1 MLEVIYKCAKC
12 NKINVKNI
20 EDNEYNL
27 TKNIELVKSI
37 YDDSLFLEE
46 CQECH
51 AQSVIERDSLFIDD
65 DYKFII
71 KLDTSNETKVLM
83 INESK
88 YLDYKIRIV
97 KSLNDLKEK
106 LRIFYSFLNDHV
118 IETLKEEVFNEI
130 DPSLNPDYLTF
141 HKINEYGLSFVVIS
155 SMDEYL
161 GSISIKFDKYYEI
174 EKLINIDKS
183 IQVVD
188 FKLGKKYLK
197 EIEEIYESRK
207 NK

>member
-51 AQSVIERDSLFIDD
+51 TKSVIERDSLFIDD

-71 KLDTSNETKVLM
+71 KLDTSNEAKVLM

>member
-1 MLEVIYKCAKC
+1 MLEVIYKCNKC
-12 NKINVKNI
+12 NKVNVKNI

-46 CQECH
+46 CTECH
-51 AQSVIERDSLFIDD
+51 AKSVIERDSLFIDD

-83 INESK
+83 INESR

-155 SMDEYL
+155 RMDEYL

-183 IQVVD
+183 IQLVD
-188 FKLGKKYLK
+188 FKLGKRYLK

>member
-51 AQSVIERDSLFIDD
+51 AKSVIERDSLFIDD

-83 INESK
+83 INESR